1 MRQIALP
8 LILANLI
15 AEMRWIF
22 AFSMPEV
29 SDSPMLAQQA
39 DDLPITKEIFELFQL
54 SGTGPYVETA
64 RVGGVGDGRSDGH
77 AGVQQPPAGEQTG
90 GAVFRV
96 ESGAVRATIH
106 PRYSMATG
114 HSGATD

>member
-15 AEMRWIF
+15 AETRWIF

-29 SDSPMLAQQA
+29 SDSLMLAQQA

-77 AGVQQPPAGEQTG
+77 AGVQQPPAGQNTRRRVPRGALLRG
-90 GAVFRV
+90 GARQSC
-96 ESGAVRATIH
+96 EIKGDVRI
-106 PRYSMATG
+106 SLEG
-114 HSGATD
+114 

>member
-8 LILANLI
+8 LILTNLI
-15 AEMRWIF
+15 AGTRWTF

-29 SDSPMLAQQA
+29 SDSLMLAQQA
-39 DDLPITKEIFELFQL
+39 DDLPIAKEIFELFQL
-54 SGTGPYVETA
+54 PGTGPYVETA
-64 RVGGVGDGRSDGH
+64 RVGVWAMAILTAAPLSSSLRLGNKR
-77 AGVQQPPAGEQTG
+77 

-96 ESGAVRATIH
+96 ESGAVRAIIH
-106 PRYSMATG
+106 PIYSMATG

>member
-15 AEMRWIF
+15 AETRWIF

-39 DDLPITKEIFELFQL
+39 DDLPIAKEIFELFQL

-64 RVGGVGDGRSDGH
+64 RVGGWAMAVLTATRVSSSLLLGKIL
-77 AGVQQPPAGEQTG
+77 

-96 ESGAVRATIH
+96 ERFSGGGGLDRVAR
-106 PRYSMATG
+106 
-114 HSGATD
+114 

>member
-15 AEMRWIF
+15 AETRWIF

-39 DDLPITKEIFELFQL
+39 DDLPFTKAIMEP
-54 SGTGPYVETA
+54 SNGRA
-64 RVGGVGDGRSDGH
+64 RASTFRRHLGRRRW
-77 AGVQQPPAGEQTG
+77 P
-90 GAVFRV
+90 F
-96 ESGAVRATIH
+96 
-106 PRYSMATG
+106 
-114 HSGATD
+114 